1 MRLLRLVMLS
11 VLVLVPAA
19 GYASNYPSKPVRII
33 VPFPAGGTVDTVARL
48 VGHKLQQS
56 FAQPVIIENRPGA
69 SGNVAADAVAKSA
82 PDGHTILLT
91 TNGQA
96 STPAVFRRLSY
107 DPVKDLVP
115 VTQLNSSTI
124 ILVATPKL
132 PVKSVPELVAFAKS
146 KPGSLNYGST
156 GIGNP
161 LHLTMEMLKLR
172 TGMDVVMVPFRGDA
186 PLITGLLAG
195 EVQLAVTPVPTA
207 LPHIQSGAL
216 RALGLTRATRTSA
229 LPDVPTISEQ
239 GFPEFDTS
247 SWHRFFVPA
256 NTPRDIIVQIYQ
268 ETKNALEAPDVR
280 ERLLSLGA
288 EPVATSPEDAPR
300 LYTADIEKL
309 KKVVR
314 DAGIPAV
321 D

>member
-1 MRLLRLVMLS
+1 MKLLKLVVLS
-11 VLVLVPAA
+11 AFVFLPAA
-19 GYASNYPSKPVRII
+19 SYATNYPSKPVRII

-48 VGHKLQQS
+48 VGHRLQLS
-56 FAQPVIIENRPGA
+56 LGQPVIIENRSGA
-69 SGNVAADAVAKSA
+69 SGNIAADMVAKSA

-96 STPAVFRRLSY
+96 STPAVFRSLPY

-132 PVKSVPELVAFAKS
+132 SVNSVSELVAFAKA
-146 KPGSLNYGST
+146 KPGSLSYGST

-172 TGMDVVMVPFRGDA
+172 TGMDAVMVPFRGDA
-186 PLITGLLAG
+186 PLLTALIAG
-195 EVQLAVTPVPTA
+195 DVQLAVTPVPTA

-216 RALGLTRATRTSA
+216 RALGLTRATRTAA

-239 GFPEFDTS
+239 GFPNFDTS
-247 SWHRFFVPA
+247 SWHGFFVAA
-256 NTPRDIIVQIYQ
+256 NTPQDVVTRIYQ
-268 ETKNALEAPDVR
+268 ETKKALEEPDVR
-280 ERLLSLGA
+280 ARLLNAGA
-288 EPVATSPEDAPR
+288 EPVATAPEEFSA
-300 LYTADIEKL
+300 LYKADIEKF
-309 KKVVR
+309 KQVVR
-314 DAGIPAV
+314 DAGIAPL